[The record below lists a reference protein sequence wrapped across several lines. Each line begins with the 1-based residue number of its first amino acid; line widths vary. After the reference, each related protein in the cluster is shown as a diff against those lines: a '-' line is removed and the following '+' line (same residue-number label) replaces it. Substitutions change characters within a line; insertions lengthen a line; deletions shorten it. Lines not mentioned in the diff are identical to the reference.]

1 MNDWSTQ
8 RKILTAV
15 SDHTDTSPIKK
26 TQKNGVI
33 QMTGSQGSKRRKS
46 TEETFD
52 PQSVALFVDKFIVK
66 SKFVVD
72 YLQLLEMLEFE
83 RIKRAEEKGKGMW
96 GK

>member
-1 MNDWSTQ
+1 VV
-8 RKILTAV
+8 L
-15 SDHTDTSPIKK
+15 
-26 TQKNGVI
+26 
-33 QMTGSQGSKRRKS
+33 
-46 TEETFD
+46 FD

-83 RIKRAEEKGKGMW
+83 RIKRAEEKGKGKW